1 MYALVIKVAGGIV
14 LLKLAT
20 DRREASRGFS
30 ATAEHLVYASVRYA
44 QMRYCFYVPMTPSPM
59 PTSAFLSFR
68 KNTERISVKFVE
80 VATSN
85 GRTDYILGEIEPERQ
100 GAG

>member
-1 MYALVIKVAGGIV
+1 
-14 LLKLAT
+14 
-20 DRREASRGFS
+20 
-30 ATAEHLVYASVRYA
+30 
-44 QMRYCFYVPMTPSPM
+44 MTPSPM